1 MINARYKKVHLL
13 NTIIYII
20 FVAISIISLYP
31 IIYIIINS
39 MKTQKELASNLLGLP
54 KSLNFANYIVAFN
67 KSDII
72 NNFRTTFTISIVSTI
87 ILLIVTILAAFCL
100 TKLDIRFFKHKM
112 NINFYK
118 FFIIGLLVSEHL
130 SITPLLFLL
139 SRLKLSGNIFIV
151 ILIFA
156 SFSIPF
162 GIFVL
167 YGFFKE
173 IPDELIDAA
182 KIDGANNINVLSN
195 IVLPLSKGAVASVTI
210 VHMLWVW
217 NDFLIPLIFLQGS
230 KYKTLTYG
238 LFLFKQKY
246 QSDWPVIF
254 SYSLMQII
262 PIFILF
268 IFLQRY
274 FLKGLMAGAIKG

>member
-1 MINARYKKVHLL
+1 MINSRYKKFHTL

-20 FVAISIISLYP
+20 FIGISIISIYP

-39 MKTQKELASNLLGLP
+39 MKTQKELAFNLLGLP
-54 KSLNFANYIVAFN
+54 KSLNLANYIVAFN

-100 TKLDIRFFKHKM
+100 TKLDIRLFKHKM

-173 IPDELIDAA
+173 IPNELIDAA
-182 KIDGANNINVLSN
+182 KVDGAKNINILFN
-195 IVLPLSKGAVASVTI
+195 IVLPLSKGAISSVTI
-210 VHMLWVW
+210 VHILWVW

-268 IFLQRY
+268 IFMQRY
-274 FLKGLMAGAIKG
+274 FLKGLMAGAVKG